1 MLNAPLREASN
12 SLQQNRK
19 LAIDSEWLDDLRLRI
34 DDLCTITSRYLEQE
48 HIEQLR
54 EACSF
59 AAQAHAGVYRK
70 SGEPYIFHPLAV
82 ARILANVRFD
92 HETLLAALL
101 HDVIEDTQ
109 YDKESLSTHF
119 GPEVAEL
126 VDGVSKLTQIKFDS
140 KLEAQAENF
149 RKMFLAMAKDLRV
162 IMIKLADRLHNMRTL
177 SAMRPISRRRIARET
192 LEIYAPI
199 AGRLGMNHLRQE
211 LEDLGLSHLYPFR
224 FRVLQEAVRKLSG
237 NRHEIISQM
246 ETRINARLRE
256 EGIAAR
262 VVGRSKHLWAIYQK
276 MRGKLPL
283 SFEEQLIGHSPDAE
297 RLTARKNKPFR
308 EVYDV
313 YAVRIIVDTVDN
325 CYRVLG
331 IAHNLYKPIMGRF
344 KDYIAIP
351 KANGYQSLHTV
362 LFGPGGAPIELQI
375 RTEDM
380 HTMAE
385 VGVAAHWLYKAGND
399 SEGGRAHQRARE
411 WLTKLLDMQ
420 RRAGNPVEFLESVK
434 IDLFPD
440 EIYVFTPR
448 GEIIELPRG
457 ATAVDFAYAIHS
469 DVGNTCVGARINRRL
484 APLRTPLT
492 TGQTVEAIITP
503 TARPNPAWLH
513 FVVTAKARASI
524 RHYLKHLKRDEAALL
539 GKRLLEK
546 ALAGRIGGLS
556 ELPTERI
563 KALLREFNLN
573 HFEDLLADIG
583 LGNRVAALIVKRL
596 LPEDT
601 REEDP
606 ALAADAQPLFIKGTE
621 GAVVSFGKCCR
632 PLPGDAIIGFLN
644 AGRGIVI
651 HRDNCKNVITYKK
664 NADRWIEVEWEQN
677 IATDFPVDLRLEAIN
692 KRGVLAT
699 IAAAISAADANIETI
714 NTSEREGN
722 LTTVCL
728 LLNVNDRKHLAR
740 ILRRLRTLPEVTKV
754 VRRA

>member
-1 MLNAPLREASN
+1 MSAPLRDVRNE
-12 SLQQNRK
+12 LQQIRK
-19 LAIDSEWLDDLRLRI
+19 LAVDDEWLDDLRLRI
-34 DDLCTITSRYLEQE
+34 DDLCAIVGEYLEPVSVG
-48 HIEQLR
+48 QLR
-54 EACSF
+54 EGCYF
-59 AAQAHAGVYRK
+59 AAEAHAGVYRK

-82 ARILANVRFD
+82 ARILANVRFEL
-92 HETLLAALL
+92 ETLLAALL

-109 YDKESLSTHF
+109 YDKEHLSARF

-126 VDGVSKLTQIKFDS
+126 VDGVSKLTHIHFNS

-177 SAMRPISRRRIARET
+177 SAMRPDSRRRIARET

-211 LEDLGLSHLYPFR
+211 LEDLGLSHLHPFR
-224 FRVLQEAVRKLSG
+224 FRVLQEAVRKMSG
-237 NRHEIISQM
+237 NRHEIVSQM
-246 ETRINARLRE
+246 EARIDTRLQE
-256 EGIAAR
+256 EGISAR
-262 VVGRSKHLWAIYQK
+262 VVGRGKHLWGIYQK
-276 MRGKLPL
+276 MRGKPPLPFREP
-283 SFEEQLIGHSPDAE
+283 STGVASDPD
-297 RLTARKNKPFR
+297 RPPTRKSKPFR

-313 YAVRIIVDTVDN
+313 YAVRIIVDSVDT

-331 IAHNLYKPIMGRF
+331 VTHNLYKPIMGRF

-362 LFGPGGAPIELQI
+362 LFGPNGVPIELQI

-380 HTMAE
+380 HIMAE
-385 VGVAAHWLYKAGND
+385 VGVAAHWRYKSGGEG
-399 SEGGRAHQRARE
+399 EGGHAQQRARE
-411 WLTKLLDMQ
+411 WLRKLLDMQ

-469 DVGNTCVGARINRRL
+469 DVGNTCVGARVDRRL
-484 APLRTPLT
+484 VPLRTPLA

-503 TARPNPAWLH
+503 TARPNPSWLN

-524 RHYLKHLKRDEAALL
+524 RHYLKHLKREEAALL

-546 ALAGRIGGLS
+546 ALVGRINGLN
-556 ELPTERI
+556 ELPLDRV
-563 KALLREFNLN
+563 KALLREFNLSS
-573 HFEDLLADIG
+573 FEELLADIG
-583 LGNRVAALIVKRL
+583 LGSRVAALVAKRL
-596 LPEDT
+596 LPSGDRDEPPSPD
-601 REEDP
+601 
-606 ALAADAQPLFIKGTE
+606 ASAQPLLIKGTE

-632 PLPGDAIIGFLN
+632 PLPDDAIIGFLH

-651 HRDNCKNVITYKK
+651 HRDNCKNVTNYKK
-664 NADRWIEVEWEQN
+664 NAEKWIEVEWAQN
-677 IATDFPVDLRLEAIN
+677 ITTDFPVELRLEVSN

-699 IAAAISAADANIETI
+699 IAAAISATDTNIETI
-714 NTSEREGN
+714 NTAERDGN
-722 LTTVCL
+722 LITVSL
-728 LLNVNDRKHLAR
+728 LVNVGDRKQLAR
-740 ILRRLRTLPEVTKV
+740 VLRRLRTLPEVSKV
-754 VRRA
+754 ARRA